1 MPYHAS
7 ASRATLIGYL
17 FAPLL
22 NTKYYSLKLNVLHD
36 MTPDY
41 LRQLILVENHEYRIK
56 NCKVHVSRQANHS
69 QFTDFNFVFSPFTK
83 LKALNPVSRKNPF
96 HTLDKGRTIRER
108 KNPSMCVHM
117 LSLILKHFSAH
128 TSTAVTQRALVCQRR
143 SSQASLDKL
152 FKTLFEENVR
162 KF

>member
-56 NCKVHVSRQANHS
+56 NCKVDVSRQANHS

-108 KNPSMCVHM
+108 KNPSMCVHVKPYTEAFQCTHFNSCHPAGVG
-117 LSLILKHFSAH
+117 LSKEKL
-128 TSTAVTQRALVCQRR
+128 
-143 SSQASLDKL
+143 SSFFGQ
-152 FKTLFEENVR
+152 TLQNFVR
-162 KF
+162 GER